1 MLKKLA
7 LATALLAGLGTAH
20 AYQTEVNVGYENTD
34 IDNVGDLDTFFI
46 NGKYYLNAVQVK
58 NSPLAEA
65 AFLNKAILA

>member
-20 AYQTEVNVGYENTD
+20 AYQAELNVGYENTD

-46 NGKYYLNAVQVK
+46 NGN
-58 NSPLAEA
+58 
-65 AFLNKAILA
+65 IT